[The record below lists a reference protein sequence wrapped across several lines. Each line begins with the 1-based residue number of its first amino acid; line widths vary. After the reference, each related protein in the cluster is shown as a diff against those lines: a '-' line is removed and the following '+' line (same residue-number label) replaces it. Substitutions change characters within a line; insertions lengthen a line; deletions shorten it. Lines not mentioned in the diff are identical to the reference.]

1 MPQLYNRSETQNEI
15 TIVYKYHPVF
25 YILLLACFV
34 IAYAGSYAGM
44 SETVAM
50 IIVLC
55 VLSLIIFYHV
65 AIKSVNSEV
74 KKAMRSGNVE
84 LSGSKFSFSNPLTV
98 RIKK

>member
-1 MPQLYNRSETQNEI
+1 MPKLYDRSETHNEI

-34 IAYAGSYAGM
+34 IAYAGSYVGM

-50 IIVLC
+50 VIVLC
-55 VLSLIIFYHV
+55 VLFVLIFYHV
-65 AIKSVNSEV
+65 AIRSVNSEV
-74 KKAMRSGNVE
+74 KKAMRAGSVE
-84 LSGSKFSFSNPLTV
+84 LSGSKFSFSNPLTF